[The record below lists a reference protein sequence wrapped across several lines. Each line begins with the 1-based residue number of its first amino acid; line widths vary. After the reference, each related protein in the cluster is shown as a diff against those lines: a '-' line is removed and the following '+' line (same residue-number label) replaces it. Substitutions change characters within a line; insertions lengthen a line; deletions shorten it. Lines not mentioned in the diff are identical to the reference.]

1 MKTLQILDKA
11 FCTVQSAKILIGEAK
26 STEKILIT
34 ASRSRY
40 SVQKKVCGNCSWLVK
55 VLRWKLFQLALP

>member
-26 STEKILIT
+26 STEKIHIT

-40 SVQKKVCGNCSWLVK
+40 SVQKKVCVNSFWLVK
-55 VLRWKLFQLALP
+55 VFKYKLFQLALP